1 MKRMFIA
8 MSLLAAATLA
18 ATPALAQGSR
28 NPRPIN
34 TASMPP
40 ATIYVVHGIPGDGGF
55 PVEVCVSGTV
65 AIDNFQFT
73 NYVGPIALPAGTYS
87 ISVRADTPAGAGAS
101 CNGPFALGPVN
112 LTFASGVSYSV
123 VAHLTDD
130 EVPTAS
136 VFTNDLSGTDRGKAR
151 VILHHTAAAPE
162 VTVKVARDWYDM
174 WSPTAMIPDFANGD
188 QEAAQLR
195 PGDWQAGLLVGADTV
210 FGPATLQF
218 QPFTTYLYYAVGVF
232 PDTFNLVA
240 IEVPGTK

>member
-1 MKRMFIA
+1 MKSVFIA
-8 MSLLAAATLA
+8 MSLLAAVTLA

-28 NPRPIN
+28 TPKPIN

-55 PVEVCVSGTV
+55 PVEVCVNGAV
-65 AIDNFQFT
+65 AIDHFQFT
-73 NYVGPIALPAGTYS
+73 NHVGPIALPAATYT
-87 ISVRADTPAGAGAS
+87 IGVQADTPAGAGAP
-101 CNGPFALGPVN
+101 CNGPFALGPVD
-112 LTFASGVSYSV
+112 LTFASGASYSV
-123 VAHLTDD
+123 VAHLTEAGD
-130 EVPTAS
+130 PTAS
-136 VFTNDLSGTDRGKAR
+136 VFTNDLSGTDRGRGR

-162 VTVKVARDWYDM
+162 VTVKVARDWDDM
-174 WSPTAMIPDFANGD
+174 WSPTAMIPNFANGD
-188 QEAAQLR
+188 QETAQLR

-218 QPFTTYLYYAVGVF
+218 RPFTTYLYYAVGVF